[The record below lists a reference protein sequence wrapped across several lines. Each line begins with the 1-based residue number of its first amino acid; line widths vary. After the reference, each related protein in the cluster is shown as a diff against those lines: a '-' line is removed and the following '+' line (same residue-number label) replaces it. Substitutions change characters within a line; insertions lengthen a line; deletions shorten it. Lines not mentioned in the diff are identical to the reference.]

1 VRYGQVDALDALT
14 VRRYGS
20 DGNREHGEAKRRRTE
35 RAREQPQADEEVES
49 GRRGTDRKD

>member
-20 DGNREHGEAKRRRTE
+20 EGNREHGEAKRRRTE